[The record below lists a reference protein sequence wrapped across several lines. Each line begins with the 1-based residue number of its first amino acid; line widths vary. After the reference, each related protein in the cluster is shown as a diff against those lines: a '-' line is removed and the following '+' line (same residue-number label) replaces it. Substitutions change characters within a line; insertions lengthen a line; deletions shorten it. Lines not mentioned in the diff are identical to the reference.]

1 MRLPSDIADML
12 AAAREDA
19 RRSQVDHIKKDPKAN
34 KLTGVFEGDIRY
46 LYYPAGKDGLKRE
59 IRFCY
64 TTVRNAAGYFLSF
77 REVLTKKGGKR
88 DQFAARK
95 VRKRAAALA
104 KGRAERFKERRA
116 FGDQATTRNEGA

>member
-1 MRLPSDIADML
+1 MRLPPDLADML
-12 AAAREDA
+12 AAARDDA
-19 RRSQVDHIKKDPKAN
+19 RRGQVDSIKKDPKAN
-34 KLTGVFEGDIRY
+34 KLTTVFEGDIRY

-77 REVLTKKGGKR
+77 REVLSKKGGKR

-104 KGRAERFKERRA
+104 KGRADRFKERRA
-116 FGDQATTRNEGA
+116 FSDQATTRSDGG